1 MAKKEQWEGSLW
13 GWERLCLHCINVNI
27 QVVKDRGF
35 TGPRTAGS
43 PALSPKDR
51 DAGPALLRQG
61 RTALV
66 EVTYSVCG
74 LACSSV
80 PFPQCPCPQLSPFLS
95 FPNLLSG
102 KKRPALEISEH
113 LQSSQSSLPFL
124 QGSAPCGSHDL
135 VPLQR
140 TVGMQSQGRSPGTG
154 QGCLPSP
161 SLLAGGRC
169 L

>member
-1 MAKKEQWEGSLW
+1 MLDNFAWASVTVLLALGSVLMDRSLW
-13 GWERLCLHCINVNI
+13 GWELLCLHCINVNI

-35 TGPRTAGS
+35 AGPRTAGS

-61 RTALV
+61 RMALV

-80 PFPQCPCPQLSPFLS
+80 PLPQCPCPQLSPFLS

-102 KKRPALEISEH
+102 KKRPALESSEH
-113 LQSSQSSLPFL
+113 PQSSQSSLLFP
-124 QGSAPCGSHDL
+124 QGSIRL
-135 VPLQR
+135 
-140 TVGMQSQGRSPGTG
+140 GTEMRKTK
-154 QGCLPSP
+154 
-161 SLLAGGRC
+161 SLLAKEYV
-169 L
+169 LSMK